1 MSASDRPLTAL
12 KAIRVARNLSP
23 DKLCEAAGI
32 SRSYFTRLEQGGVPT
47 PEVAASL
54 ARILNSGTCGRD
66 KDGAPSE
73 QKTKLLAACKELLD
87 RMGGVYM
94 IVSEIHLLYPERFA
108 ARQPEKDAVQ

>member
-1 MSASDRPLTAL
+1 MPASERPLTAL
-12 KAIRVARNLSP
+12 KAIRLARNLSP

-66 KDGAPSE
+66 REGAPSE
-73 QKTKLLAACKELLD
+73 QKTKLLAACKQLLE

-94 IVSEIHLLYPERFA
+94 IVSEIHLLYPERFSE
-108 ARQPEKDAVQ
+108 RLPEKDTAE